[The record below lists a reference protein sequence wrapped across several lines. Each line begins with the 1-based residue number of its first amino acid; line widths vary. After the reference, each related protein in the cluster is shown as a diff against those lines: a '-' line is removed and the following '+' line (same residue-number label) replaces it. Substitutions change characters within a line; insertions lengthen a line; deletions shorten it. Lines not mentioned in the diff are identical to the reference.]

1 MTSRHGSEDLEF
13 AIHRPATPNRKA
25 ESCFQRF
32 QPDDPQSSHLP
43 ARFKCRTGLHHWP
56 SCWVLRWRIRL
67 RRPPTNLQTRVVLG
81 RRQQRAAVYKRERGM
96 TSRLI
101 TAVCAVV
108 LCVILTLGLWPF
120 HVPRNEV
127 SWLGNR
133 NGLRFGRYGTVFSAG
148 EFRLQRI
155 PQGPESGSLEVWLQ
169 PARIWDFSTFLTFYL
184 PGRPLQFSLR
194 QAQTSLL
201 LEAAI
206 QGDRRSM
213 RMTKV
218 YLEDAFPK
226 TGPAFITV
234 TTGRLGTNV
243 YLDGVIA
250 KRAPQMVLPA
260 RAFSG
265 RLVLGDSAG
274 QADSWSGQL
283 LGVSIYSRELSPT
296 QVLQHY
302 EAWKGAGQPQIA
314 VDEGNVALFP
324 FDERSGR
331 TINSKGG
338 SGSDLDIPQK
348 HNRPRP
354 NSLWRV
360 RPAKSDGPKAL
371 EAPILKNI
379 VGFVPFGFCFYTYF
393 FFVRQAKRAA
403 LATVTLGFT
412 VSVTIEVLQAFLPT
426 RDSGITDIVT
436 NTCGTWIGV
445 LVYKAVRPIL
455 GHWLP

>member
-1 MTSRHGSEDLEF
+1 
-13 AIHRPATPNRKA
+13 
-25 ESCFQRF
+25 
-32 QPDDPQSSHLP
+32 
-43 ARFKCRTGLHHWP
+43 
-56 SCWVLRWRIRL
+56 
-67 RRPPTNLQTRVVLG
+67 
-81 RRQQRAAVYKRERGM
+81 
-96 TSRLI
+96 
-101 TAVCAVV
+101 
-108 LCVILTLGLWPF
+108 
-120 HVPRNEV
+120 
-127 SWLGNR
+127 
-133 NGLRFGRYGTVFSAG
+133 
-148 EFRLQRI
+148 
-155 PQGPESGSLEVWLQ
+155 
-169 PARIWDFSTFLTFYL
+169 
-184 PGRPLQFSLR
+184 
-194 QAQTSLL
+194 
-201 LEAAI
+201 
-206 QGDRRSM
+206 
-213 RMTKV
+213 
-218 YLEDAFPK
+218 
-226 TGPAFITV
+226 
-234 TTGRLGTNV
+234 LGTNV

-283 LGVSIYSRELSPT
+283 LGVSIYSRELSAT

-331 TINSKGG
+331 TIHSKGG
-338 SGSDLDIPQK
+338 SRSDLDIPQK
-348 HNRPRP
+348 YTVLGQAFMESPSSEIRR
-354 NSLWRV
+354 SKGFGS
-360 RPAKSDGPKAL
+360 A
-371 EAPILKNI
+371 ILKNI

-393 FFVRQAKRAA
+393 SFVRQAKRAA

-455 GHWLP
+455 AHWLP